1 MRLFV
6 LGLVLCLLGSNEGSA
21 SEISQDAGPACSAAG
36 QPANLGFILV
46 DKDGND
52 HDLSKHAGKVI
63 LLDFWATWC
72 APCRIEIPG
81 FIKLYDALESEG
93 LSVIGIS
100 VNDSVE
106 AIRRFASEFQMDY
119 PVLVGDGR
127 DDVKAAFGPMVG
139 FPTTV
144 IITREGL
151 ICHHHTGFTPAPVFE
166 AEIRA
171 LL

>member
-1 MRLFV
+1 MHIARFVTLGIALLF
-6 LGLVLCLLGSNEGSA
+6 
-21 SEISQDAGPACSAAG
+21 CSAAG
-36 QPANLGFILV
+36 DSKETKPACTVSGKPANLDFTLV
-46 DKDGND
+46 DMDGVD
-52 HDLSKHAGKVI
+52 HDLRQHAGKVI

-81 FIKLYDALESEG
+81 FIKLFDELASDG
-93 LSVIGIS
+93 LSVVGIS
-100 VNDSVE
+100 VNDSPE

-119 PVLVGDGR
+119 PVLIGDGR

-144 IITREGL
+144 IITRDGM

>member
-1 MRLFV
+1 VRIATLVSLGVVLLF
-6 LGLVLCLLGSNEGSA
+6 GSVTEA
-21 SEISQDAGPACSAAG
+21 SEETKTTCSVTG
-36 QPANLGFILV
+36 KPANLDFTLV
-46 DKDGND
+46 DMNGVD
-52 HDLSKHAGKVI
+52 HDLRQHAGKVI

-81 FIKLYDALESEG
+81 FIKLFDALESEG
-93 LSVIGIS
+93 LSVVGIS
-100 VNDSVE
+100 VNDSPD
-106 AIRRFASEFQMDY
+106 AIRRFANEFQMDY
-119 PVLVGDGR
+119 PVLIGDGR

-144 IITREGL
+144 IITRDGM

>member
-1 MRLFV
+1 MRNAWLVTLGIAFLFA
-6 LGLVLCLLGSNEGSA
+6 SA
-21 SEISQDAGPACSAAG
+21 VGVSEETKPTCSVAGRS
-36 QPANLGFILV
+36 ANLDFTLV

-81 FIKLYDALESEG
+81 FVKLFDAFESEG

-100 VNDSVE
+100 VNDSLA

-127 DDVKAAFGPMVG
+127 DDVKAAFGPLVG
-139 FPTTV
+139 FPTTL
-144 IITREGL
+144 IITREGM
-151 ICHHHTGFTPAPVFE
+151 ICHHHTGYTPASVFE